1 MSRTMRWTTLVVLG
15 LVLAGCGTM
24 GKRGPEEAPPVEERG
39 AEAAVPPAQE
49 GAAGAAPGAEASGVA
64 GEGALAMDPL
74 KDPASPLAQRTVYFD
89 FDSSVVKPEFQEML
103 KAHAA
108 YLVDHPDRRLILEGH
123 TDERGTRE
131 YNLGLGERR
140 AQAVKRALVLLG
152 APAERIETVSYGEER
167 PAAEGH
173 DESAWRLNRRVELVY
188 PEG

>member
-1 MSRTMRWTTLVVLG
+1 MTTDVRWMVMGLLG
-15 LVLAGCGTM
+15 LALAGCGTL
-24 GKRGPEEAPPVEERG
+24 GGQRQEPPPVEERG
-39 AEAAVPPAQE
+39 AEAGAPAEPAQ
-49 GAAGAAPGAEASGVA
+49 GAQPPGAEARGVA
-64 GEGALAMDPL
+64 EGGALAMDPL
-74 KDPASPLAQRTVYFD
+74 KDPASPLSQRTVYFD

-108 YLVDHPDRRLILEGH
+108 YLIDHPERRLILEGH

-140 AQAVKRALVLLG
+140 ALAVKRALVLLG
-152 APAERIETVSYGEER
+152 VPADRIETVSYGEER

>member
-1 MSRTMRWTTLVVLG
+1 MRTTTRWTM
-15 LVLAGCGTM
+15 LVLVAALAAGCGTLG
-24 GKRGPEEAPPVEERG
+24 GKPSPEQAPPVEERG
-39 AEAAVPPAQE
+39 AEAAAPAGE
-49 GAAGAAPGAEASGVA
+49 AGAQQPPGAEARGVA
-64 GEGALAMDPL
+64 GEGALPLDPL
-74 KDPASPLAQRTVYFD
+74 KDPASPLAQRTIYFD
-89 FDSSVVKPEFQEML
+89 FDSSVVKPEFQDML

-108 YLVDHPDRRLILEGH
+108 YLVDHPGRRLILEGH

-140 AQAVKRALVLLG
+140 ALAVKRALVLLG
-152 APAERIETVSYGEER
+152 VPAERIETVSYGEER